1 MALVEVQLNRLGINS
16 LEISTD
22 SVDVSVGTSLHVHI
36 INYGAPTH
44 ATLKTEANPYTS
56 FTYENLYVQDESE
69 VRIDILPNA
78 NPGSFAMQMISGYGM
93 HREEFMVN
101 VLLPEPEPCVCEEP
115 EKEEKEPFKIPPQV
129 INAVMPILALIVLI
143 LWIAV
148 FPSAPGILMAVIIY
162 VIMLAGI
169 LIACRSAQ

>member
-1 MALVEVQLNRLGINS
+1 MAIVEVQLNRLGINS

-22 SVDVSVGTSLHVHI
+22 SVDVSVGTSLHVRI

-44 ATLKTEANPYTS
+44 ATLKTEANAYTG

-78 NPGSFAMQMISGYGM
+78 NPGSFSMQMISGYGM
-93 HREEFMVN
+93 HREEFTVN
-101 VLLPEPEPCVCEEP
+101 VLLPDPEPCVCEEAP
-115 EKEEKEPFKIPPQV
+115 VEKEPFKIPPMV
-129 INAVMPILALIVLI
+129 INAAMPALALILLI

-148 FPSAPGILMAVIIY
+148 FPSAPGFLMGLIIY
-162 VIMLAGI
+162 VIMLAGVY
-169 LIACRSAQ
+169 IACRSVQ

>member
-22 SVDVSVGTSLHVHI
+22 SVDVSVGTSLHVRI

-44 ATLKTEANPYTS
+44 ATLKTEGNAYTS

-69 VRIDILPNA
+69 VKIEILPNA
-78 NPGSFAMQMISGYGM
+78 NPGSFVMQMISGYGM
-93 HREEFMVN
+93 HREEFTVN
-101 VLLPEPEPCVCEEP
+101 VLLPEPEPCVCEEVP
-115 EKEEKEPFKIPPQV
+115 VEKEPFKIPQQV
-129 INAVMPILALIVLI
+129 INGVMPVLALVVLI

>member
-22 SVDVSVGTSLHVHI
+22 SVDVSVGTALHVHI

-44 ATLKTEANPYTS
+44 ATLKTELNAYTN

-69 VRIDILPNA
+69 VKIEILPNA
-78 NPGSFAMQMISGYGM
+78 NPGSFVMQMISGYGM
-93 HREEFMVN
+93 HREEFTVN

-115 EKEEKEPFKIPPQV
+115 AEEKEPFKIPPQV
-129 INAVMPILALIVLI
+129 INGAMPALALVVLI
-143 LWIAV
+143 PWIVA
-148 FPSAPGILMAVIIY
+148 FPEAPGMLMALIIY

-169 LIACRSAQ
+169 LISCRSAQ

>member
-22 SVDVSVGTSLHVHI
+22 SVDVSVGTSLHVRI

-44 ATLKTEANPYTS
+44 ATLKTEGNAYTS

-69 VRIDILPNA
+69 VKIEILPNA
-78 NPGSFAMQMISGYGM
+78 NPGSFVMQMISGYGM
-93 HREEFMVN
+93 HREEFTVN
-101 VLLPEPEPCVCEEP
+101 VLLPEPEPCVCEEVSV
-115 EKEEKEPFKIPPQV
+115 EKEPFKIPHQV
-129 INAVMPILALIVLI
+129 INGVMPALALAVLI

>member
-22 SVDVSVGTSLHVHI
+22 SVDVSVGTSLHVRI

-44 ATLKTEANPYTS
+44 ATLKTEGNAYTS

-78 NPGSFAMQMISGYGM
+78 NPGSFTMQMISGYGM
-93 HREEFMVN
+93 HREEFTVN

-115 EKEEKEPFKIPPQV
+115 EVVEKKPFKIPQQV
-129 INAVMPILALIVLI
+129 INGIMPVLALAVLI

-148 FPSAPGILMAVIIY
+148 FPLAPGILMAVIIY

>member
-22 SVDVSVGTSLHVHI
+22 SVDVSVGTSLHVRI

-44 ATLKTEANPYTS
+44 ATLKTEGNAYTS

-69 VRIDILPNA
+69 VKIEILPNA
-78 NPGSFAMQMISGYGM
+78 NPGSFVMQMISGYGM
-93 HREEFMVN
+93 HREEFTLN
-101 VLLPEPEPCVCEEP
+101 VLLPEPEPCVCEDVP
-115 EKEEKEPFKIPPQV
+115 VEKEPFKIPHQV
-129 INAVMPILALIVLI
+129 INGVMPALALVVLI

>member
-36 INYGAPTH
+36 VNYGAPTH
-44 ATLKTEANPYTS
+44 ATLKTEGNAYTN

-78 NPGSFAMQMISGYGM
+78 SPGSFAMQMISGYGM
-93 HREEFMVN
+93 HREEFLVN

-115 EKEEKEPFKIPPQV
+115 AVEERKPFRVPPMV
-129 INAVMPILALIVLI
+129 VNAVMPVLALVVLL

-148 FPSAPGILMAVIIY
+148 FPAAPAVLMAVIIY
-162 VIMLAGI
+162 VIMLAGV

>member
-22 SVDVSVGTSLHVHI
+22 SVDVSVGTALHVHI

-44 ATLKTEANPYTS
+44 ATLKTELNAYTN

-78 NPGSFAMQMISGYGM
+78 NPGSFTMQMISGYGM
-93 HREEFMVN
+93 HREEFTVN

-115 EKEEKEPFKIPPQV
+115 EEEKEPFKIPPQV
-129 INAVMPILALIVLI
+129 INGAMPALALVVLI
-143 LWIAV
+143 LWIVA
-148 FPSAPGILMAVIIY
+148 FPEAPGMLMALIIY

-169 LIACRSAQ
+169 LISCRSAQ